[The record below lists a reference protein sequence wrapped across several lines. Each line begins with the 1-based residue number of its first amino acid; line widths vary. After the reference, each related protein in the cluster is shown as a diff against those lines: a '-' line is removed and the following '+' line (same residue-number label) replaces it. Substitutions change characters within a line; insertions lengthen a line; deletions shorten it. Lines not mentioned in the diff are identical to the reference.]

1 MADLKEMIK
10 ALHPVKF
17 QLGRDTE
24 LEEIYEK
31 MNENS
36 SDFQMSF
43 KLKKSIFGKR
53 IEFNKEKDLD
63 LIIRVTVKDREV
75 TVRPIVQ
82 ETRTTVG
89 TGNINFRVDKKSAFN
104 QGISG
109 VLNLPAE
116 RAAYFENT
124 VETIR
129 NILT

>member
-10 ALHPVKF
+10 ALHPVKI

-43 KLKKSIFGKR
+43 KLKKGIFGKR
-53 IEFNKEKDLD
+53 IEFSKQKDLD

-116 RAAYFENT
+116 RVAYFENT